1 MTWAMAEGSKTK
13 ELSRWGTAVVPELDQ
28 GIPAD
33 LIFGS
38 SEAMAQVRH
47 IAEQIRSIRVP
58 ILICGESGTGK
69 EVLARYLH
77 DQSPWRARPFLKVNC
92 AAIPGTLLESE
103 LFGYEKGAFTGAFAT
118 RRGKFELAQDGTVCL
133 DEISELS
140 SALQAKLLQ
149 VLQDGSFY
157 RVGGCEEIGAQAQ
170 VMCLSNKDLADEVE
184 GGAFR
189 PDLYYRVNVMKI
201 VLPPLRARQNDIPA
215 FFEYFLQKYATK
227 FGRPVRP
234 ASKSFM
240 ERLALYSWPG
250 NIRELENNVKRFVL
264 LGSEALTEDIFRGLE
279 SADGFDGQHGD
290 ALLKF
295 RPGAFVPSLPATQS
309 IPLKKLSQQVTQKVE
324 RFLILQTLKA
334 THWNRK
340 QAAKLLQISYRAL
353 LYKVRDI
360 EGNGERKQ
368 PSHANPASQD

>member
-1 MTWAMAEGSKTK
+1 M
-13 ELSRWGTAVVPELDQ
+13 VPELDQ

-33 LIFGS
+33 LIFGT

-157 RVGGCEEIGAQAQ
+157 RVGGCEEIGAQAEI
-170 VMCLSNKDLADEVE
+170 MCLSNRDLEDDVE
-184 GGAFR
+184 KGVFR
-189 PDLYYRVNVMKI
+189 RDLYYRVNVMKI
-201 VLPPLRARQNDIPA
+201 ELPPLRTRQSDIPVL
-215 FFEYFLQKYATK
+215 FEYFLLKYSAK
-227 FGRPVRP
+227 FGRPLRSP
-234 ASKSFM
+234 SKFLF
-240 ERLALYSWPG
+240 ERLCLHSWPG
-250 NIRELENNVKRFVL
+250 NIRELENYVKRYVL
-264 LGSEALTEDIFRGLE
+264 LGSEEVTEEILKEQEITGGSDELHGATL
-279 SADGFDGQHGD
+279 QHPHP
-290 ALLKF
+290 A
-295 RPGAFVPSLPATQS
+295 AFVPSLPATQPIS
-309 IPLKKLSQQVTQKVE
+309 LKKFSQQASQLAE
-324 RFLILQTLKA
+324 RFLILRTLKA
-334 THWNRK
+334 TRWNRK
-340 QAAKLLQISYRAL
+340 QAARLLQISYRAL
-353 LYKVRDI
+353 LYKIRDI
-360 EGNGERKQ
+360 QGGDHRRQ
-368 PSHANPASQD
+368 PADATLATQD